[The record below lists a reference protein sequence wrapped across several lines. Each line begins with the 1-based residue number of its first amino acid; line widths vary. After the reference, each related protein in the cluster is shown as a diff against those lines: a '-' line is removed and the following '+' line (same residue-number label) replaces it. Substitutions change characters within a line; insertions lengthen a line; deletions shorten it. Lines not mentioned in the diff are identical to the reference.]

1 MDGFVIDG
9 LRQRWTQRK
18 PPSPMSAQEA
28 HADLLRSGIAEF
40 VQQASLTTHW
50 ALPYTFDI
58 QGFLSNLLAIG
69 PMTSRLLHQ
78 VLRSI
83 LGPRERS

>member
-9 LRQRWTQRK
+9 FRQRWTQRK
-18 PPSPMSAQEA
+18 PSSPMSAQEGR
-28 HADLLRSGIAEF
+28 ADLLRSGIVKF

-50 ALPYTFDI
+50 ALPYTFDQ
-58 QGFLSNLLAIG
+58 QGFLSNVRAIR
-69 PMTSRLLHQ
+69 PMTSRLLYQ